1 MHLFK
6 TLKSKFIFL
15 ITMVIVVNAGC
26 ILYFTQK
33 DVGEAMLASEQSSAR
48 NVLKLIELHIAS
60 EYNKLIYDKIDLL
73 TRLDGE
79 LKHLSAAGASV
90 MKEYENLY
98 YSGDLSKLA
107 AFTYALKWLETAK
120 FGKGELFAFDAQGV
134 VLSHPDTGLIGRN
147 IGHIKDMKGR
157 MLYKF
162 AGYQSLRT
170 DGESAVIKWDMT
182 GESKKKM
189 GFFIPIKAWQIT
201 LGALIDFSDIESES
215 QKKMAKT
222 LDMLKKTFSK
232 IKIAK
237 SGYTF
242 LFNGKGEILI
252 PPPGMDVYDAAGS
265 ATAETPDRTVRVH
278 PDRRHALVK
287 RLMQSYE
294 QKEPFVQYVDNT
306 VIPHQTME
314 ASVGYF
320 KAFDWFIVAAVPL
333 QEIQEPANKLVKRQS
348 VIIAMIFLGSLFLAY
363 VLVIKI
369 SNPLKTLTGHVKEIA
384 HIDFTRPQNTI
395 GPIEILP
402 QKHKDEV
409 GHLAEA
415 FIFMRS
421 ELEKNVHK
429 TIESRAAKERLEREA
444 AEAANRSKSEFLANM
459 SHELRTPLNHI
470 IGFTELI
477 TDKSFGELNEIQE
490 EYLND
495 VLNSS
500 RHLLSLINDILDLSK
515 VEAGKLE
522 LNLKY
527 VHIGSIIDSSMT
539 MIKEKGLKHGFHL
552 AVEKESMPE
561 IILADDRKL
570 KQVLYNLLSNSAKFT
585 PDGGSIVVR
594 ARLVDEAGN
603 AVLCRREKTYNGD
616 IDAYVGCDDT
626 ACKKIEKFLEIAVI
640 DNGIGIAPEDCE
652 RIFRP
657 FEQVDSSTSRKY
669 QGTGL
674 GLSLTR
680 ELVLLH
686 GGSIGVESDGQNKG
700 STFKFILPLSICD
713 QPLKITSK
721 DHIES
726 MAS

>member
-15 ITMVIVVNAGC
+15 ITMVIAVNAGC

-33 DVGEAMLASEQSSAR
+33 DVGEAMLESEQSSAR

-90 MKEYENLY
+90 MKEYENL
-98 YSGDLSKLA
+98 SNTGKISKDA
-107 AFTYALKWLETAK
+107 AFSYALKWLEKAK
-120 FGKGELFAFDAQGV
+120 FGKGELFAFDAEGI
-134 VLSHPDTGLIGRN
+134 VLSHPDTALIGRS
-147 IGHIKDMKGR
+147 IGHIRDMKGR
-157 MLYKF
+157 VLKRF
-162 AGYQSLRT
+162 AGYESLRAE
-170 DGESAVIKWDMT
+170 GESAVIKWDMT

-189 GFFIPIKAWQIT
+189 GFFIPIKTWKIT

-242 LFNGKGEILI
+242 LFNGKQEILI
-252 PPPGMDVYDAAGS
+252 PPPGTDSPAGAGAAPQG
-265 ATAETPDRTVRVH
+265 AENK
-278 PDRRHALVK
+278 LLE

-294 QKEPFVQYVDNT
+294 QKEPFIQYTDVT

-314 ASVGYF
+314 ASVAYF

-333 QEIQEPANKLVKRQS
+333 HEIQEPANMLVKRQS
-348 VIIAMIFLGSLFLAY
+348 VIIAMVFLGSLILAY
-363 VLVIKI
+363 FLIVKI
-369 SNPLKTLTGHVKEIA
+369 SNPLKILTRHVKEIA
-384 HIDFTRPQNTI
+384 HIDFTRADRTAN
-395 GPIEILP
+395 PIDILP
-402 QKHKDEV
+402 KKHKDEV

-421 ELEKNVHK
+421 ELEKNIHK
-429 TIESRAAKERLEREA
+429 AIESRAAKERLEREA

-477 TDKSFGELNEIQE
+477 TDKSFGELNAIQE

-495 VLNSS
+495 VLTSS

-522 LNLKY
+522 LSLKY
-527 VHIGSIIDSSMT
+527 VHLGSVIDSSLT

-552 AVEKESMPE
+552 SVEKEPIPE
-561 IILADDRKL
+561 IIMADDRKL
-570 KQVLYNLLSNSAKFT
+570 KQIMYNLLSNSAKFT
-585 PDGGSIVVR
+585 PDGGSIVIRSRVMD
-594 ARLVDEAGN
+594 AAGN
-603 AVLCRREKTYNGD
+603 TFVCRHHKAFNGD
-616 IDAYVGCDDT
+616 VDAYLDCGDADCM
-626 ACKKIEKFLEIAVI
+626 KIEKFIEISVA
-640 DNGIGIAPEDCE
+640 DNGIGIEPQDCE
-652 RIFRP
+652 RIFNP
-657 FEQVDSSTSRKY
+657 FEQADSSTSRKY

-680 ELVLLH
+680 ELVQLH
-686 GGSIGVESDGQNKG
+686 GGSIRVESGGKGKG
-700 STFKFILPLSICD
+700 STFAFVLPLTICNGSIEI
-713 QPLKITSK
+713 PSEHHFTA
-721 DHIES
+721 